1 MGIVYERLKELCDK
15 RGISGYKMCKDI
27 GLQPSTMTE
36 LKMDR
41 KHSLSA
47 KSLAKVSEYFGVPMS
62 YIAGDT
68 DELVFLNEDEK
79 VYLSGVANG
88 ITGVGL
94 PTTKGKLTITSDD
107 FDELA
112 NLWNTLKDRPEM
124 KVLFKSATCATKEQ
138 IEAVAQMLDSFKAK
152 GKQWED

>member
-1 MGIVYERLKELCDK
+1 MGIVYERLKKLCDM
-15 RGISGYKMCKDI
+15 RGISGHKMCKDV

-47 KSLAKVSEYFGVPMS
+47 RSLAKVSEYFGVPMS

-68 DELVFLNEDEK
+68 DELTFLNEEERSYLNAIKNGVVGVDLPAEK
-79 VYLSGVANG
+79 E
-88 ITGVGL
+88 
-94 PTTKGKLTITSDD
+94 KLTITSDD

-112 NLWNTLKDRPEM
+112 SLWNTLKDRPEM
-124 KVLFKSATCATKEQ
+124 KVLFKSATCASKEQ
-138 IEAVAQMLDSFKAK
+138 IEAVAQMLDSFKIK
-152 GKQWED
+152 DKQWED